1 MNFSRVKQFVL
12 DAKAKNLSIFGHT
25 LAWHSQQQPGYL
37 LGLMSDKEV
46 EDPSGE
52 KVDVVDNYVIYD
64 KLSTDNMW
72 HSNYL
77 DQANNVDYIL
87 EIVKK

>member
-1 MNFSRVKQFVL
+1 
-12 DAKAKNLSIFGHT
+12 
-25 LAWHSQQQPGYL
+25 
-37 LGLMSDKEV
+37 MSDKEV
-46 EDPSGE
+46 EDPSAE